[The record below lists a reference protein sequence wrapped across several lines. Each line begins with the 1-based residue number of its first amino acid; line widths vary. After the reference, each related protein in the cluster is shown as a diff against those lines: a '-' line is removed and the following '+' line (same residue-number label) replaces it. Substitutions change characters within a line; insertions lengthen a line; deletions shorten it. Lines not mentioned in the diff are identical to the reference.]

1 MRVIS
6 QRSFLLCTV
15 ASLFSGIPFS
25 PASLDLIPQANT
37 RAFGQEQSGRVTVDE
52 PSSGQPLVEKVLEWL
67 THGPAFEAKL
77 RQRVWAAGRE
87 VVEVGRYE
95 QAGRGTGWFR
105 MELQVPIAD
114 DKGRWQQT
122 SDGRLVWTREE
133 LAGELRFRRVDLGKL
148 EESSPRLADRRLADV
163 SASQLMGNSAALGV
177 SPGNWSGKVPP
188 RLRVGGLAEIM
199 DRLAADYDLV
209 VSEGH
214 IEGVPMVVLKGA
226 LHAELC
232 EEMGLQGNSELA
244 ELVPQHVRV
253 AIPLAKI
260 ESPLPARI
268 EFWSR
273 AAGRLIS
280 LLEIYDMT
288 IIESPPVERFQFDVG
303 LVPAGN
309 DPVVETDLYL
319 RRFGLGS

>member
-1 MRVIS
+1 
-6 QRSFLLCTV
+6 
-15 ASLFSGIPFS
+15 
-25 PASLDLIPQANT
+25 
-37 RAFGQEQSGRVTVDE
+37 
-52 PSSGQPLVEKVLEWL
+52 
-67 THGPAFEAKL
+67 
-77 RQRVWAAGRE
+77 
-87 VVEVGRYE
+87 
-95 QAGRGTGWFR
+95 
-105 MELQVPIAD
+105 
-114 DKGRWQQT
+114 
-122 SDGRLVWTREE
+122 
-133 LAGELRFRRVDLGKL
+133 
-148 EESSPRLADRRLADV
+148 
-163 SASQLMGNSAALGV
+163 
-177 SPGNWSGKVPP
+177 
-188 RLRVGGLAEIM
+188 M

-214 IEGVPMVVLKGA
+214 IEGVPMVVLKGP
-226 LHAELC
+226 LRSELC
-232 EEMGLQGNSELA
+232 EEMGLPGNNELA

-288 IIESPPVERFQFDVG
+288 VIEPPPVERFQFDVG

-309 DPVVETDLYL
+309 DPVVETGLYL